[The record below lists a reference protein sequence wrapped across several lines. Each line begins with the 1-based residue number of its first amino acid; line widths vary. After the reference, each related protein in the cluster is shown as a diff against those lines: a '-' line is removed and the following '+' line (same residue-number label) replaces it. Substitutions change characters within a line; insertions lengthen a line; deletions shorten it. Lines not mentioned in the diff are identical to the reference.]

1 MPGPTTKITNR
12 EKAAVL
18 LAAAGLVDDWTE
30 LYFIAED
37 KSRKDAESVQF
48 VAASVSRWKN
58 SEKIKKCLAEYT
70 KLLADREAD
79 ARTEGRDEE
88 RRRETERRRTE
99 ENERT
104 ERDAGKPF
112 AATVD
117 YYDPANQRTQ
127 INRIIQESGDD
138 PRTQLDAIKTIQQ
151 TQRDDKQAA
160 KDQQIQRFYT
170 PVKCSSCPIRQEYEK
185 RQARKAT
192 K

>member
-1 MPGPTTKITNR
+1 M
-12 EKAAVL
+12 
-18 LAAAGLVDDWTE
+18 LAAAGVVDDWTE

-58 SEKIKKCLAEYT
+58 SDKIKKCLSEFT

-79 ARTEGRDEE
+79 ARTQGRDEE
-88 RRRETERRRTE
+88 RRKETERKGRE

-104 ERDAGKPF
+104 ASETGRTI
-112 AATVD
+112 AAPVD
-117 YYDPANQRTQ
+117 YYDPANQRRQ
-127 INRIIQESGDD
+127 INRIISEAGDD
-138 PRTQLDAIKTIQQ
+138 PKTQLDAIKAIQQ

-160 KDQQIQRFYT
+160 RDQKQVRSYL
-170 PVKCSSCPIRQEYEK
+170 PLRCYECPLMIKARQ
-185 RQARKAT
+185 KAT